1 MSRGLRPVFFLLFL
15 AAAVAASAG
24 PDDLFDAR
32 PPGALAPGQKELLLA
47 LDGGRYSLKD
57 GHFLD
62 ARAADP
68 ARPLLTNARV
78 AELLAGT
85 PSVPAPA
92 AGPGGEEAY
101 QRALSRIPK
110 GPPGNLSF
118 DGAAARADSIRGP
131 PGAPAGK
138 AAVDP
143 AVLQAQFVSRLVFQ
157 GTKEERAALG
167 EAVTLV
173 LKSKTGRELA
183 AAFVKERAGA
193 VVKIAAL
200 DNAGETDTD
209 ERPPVVTLSR
219 AYLAK
224 DADHSPV
231 LMAGTLAHE
240 LFGHALQSQR
250 AKKAGFPALALY
262 HYRGDEVGS
271 RLIDWLVQTEL
282 AGRVADEN
290 PQAYLDNP
298 EAYHRKIQTAD
309 PYYITTLSRAE
320 MKDPAAALRARR
332 KRLAADEAATEADE
346 KDMQGWPPIIA
357 HFTGALHRLAKARFA
372 PAQKEL
378 DEYFKWSDGHRKK
391 LVRSR
396 EALEEKIK
404 LWSSKGG
411 ASERAVLRTSSE
423 SAYMKGLEADVA
435 ERAAEL
441 RRLRAGKRGPASEI
455 VIELPPIVISGK
467 APAEPA
473 IDLDELGRMR
483 EKDMK
488 KNPGH
493 LK

>member
-24 PDDLFDAR
+24 PDDVFDAR
-32 PPGALAPGQKELLLA
+32 IPGALQPGQKEFILA
-47 LDGGRYSLKD
+47 LENGRYALEGGR
-57 GHFLD
+57 FLD
-62 ARAADP
+62 ARPADP
-68 ARPLLTNARV
+68 ARALLTNARV
-78 AELLAGT
+78 AELLAGA
-85 PSVPAPA
+85 PSAPAPA
-92 AGPGGEEAY
+92 AAPGGEEANR
-101 QRALSRIPK
+101 RALSRLPK
-110 GPPGNLSF
+110 GAPADLNF
-118 DGAAARADSIRGP
+118 DGGSARAGGIRGP
-131 PGAPAGK
+131 PGAAPGK
-138 AAVDP
+138 AGGDP

-173 LKSKTGRELA
+173 LKTKTGRELA
-183 AAFVKERAGA
+183 AAFVRERAGA
-193 VVKIAAL
+193 AIKLAAL

-209 ERPPVVTLSR
+209 EHPPVVTLSR

-224 DADHSPV
+224 DKDHSPV

-250 AKKAGFPALALY
+250 AKKAGFSELALF

-282 AGRVADEN
+282 AGKVADEN

-332 KRLAADEAATEADE
+332 KRLAADEAVTEADE
-346 KDMQGWPPIIA
+346 KDMKVWPPVIA
-357 HFTGALHRLAKARFA
+357 HFTGALHRLAKVRFA
-372 PAQKEL
+372 PAEKEL

-391 LVRSR
+391 LVRSK
-396 EALEEKIK
+396 EVLEEKIK
-404 LWSSKGG
+404 LWSSKEG
-411 ASERAVLRTSSE
+411 AAERATLRASSE
-423 SAYMKGLEADVA
+423 SAYLKALEADVA
-435 ERAAEL
+435 ARAREL
-441 RRLRAGKRGPASEI
+441 RRLRAARGPASEA
-455 VIELPPIVISGK
+455 VIELPPLVISGK
-467 APAEPA
+467 APAEPT